1 MDQSR
6 APRQWGGRYAQR
18 LVALTLRTKGTV
30 CHLCGL
36 PGADSADH
44 DPPRSVLVAQGEANP
59 DQLEY
64 LWPAHF
70 RPCNNTRRDQPITP
84 ALRARLRE
92 ARLSSLG
99 LTATRP
105 DLSPRFAARRP
116 TTPLPAQVAGRRT
129 VVAGPPCS
137 GKTTY
142 VAEHA
147 SPSALVIDWDAIA
160 QRLGSPHSHH
170 HPPSMFASIDAE
182 YRALL
187 AQVPYAEEAWI
198 IRSLGSP
205 TERAEW
211 AERYDAEVLVLRPD
225 IDTLT
230 ARALDRPD
238 PDRTVRDVHRWF
250 AEDEGSPLPRRRTAR
265 RRRRRVVLEGS
276 SR

>member
-1 MDQSR
+1 
-6 APRQWGGRYAQR
+6 
-18 LVALTLRTKGTV
+18 
-30 CHLCGL
+30 
-36 PGADSADH
+36 
-44 DPPRSVLVAQGEANP
+44 
-59 DQLEY
+59 
-64 LWPAHF
+64 
-70 RPCNNTRRDQPITP
+70 
-84 ALRARLRE
+84 
-92 ARLSSLG
+92 
-99 LTATRP
+99 
-105 DLSPRFAARRP
+105 
-116 TTPLPAQVAGRRT
+116 
-129 VVAGPPCS
+129 VAGPPCS